1 MQFFDSCDKNAIMIR
16 FQDGQVL
23 GASEKGTLGGMN
35 IEDKLI
41 FYFDALHRRLTV
53 KRVNCLSIGTRI

>member
-1 MQFFDSCDKNAIMIR
+1 MQFFDNCDRFYKNAIMIR
-16 FQDGQVL
+16 FQDGQVF
-23 GASEKGTLGGMN
+23 GASEKGTLGGMK

-53 KRVNCLSIGTRI
+53 KKVNCLII